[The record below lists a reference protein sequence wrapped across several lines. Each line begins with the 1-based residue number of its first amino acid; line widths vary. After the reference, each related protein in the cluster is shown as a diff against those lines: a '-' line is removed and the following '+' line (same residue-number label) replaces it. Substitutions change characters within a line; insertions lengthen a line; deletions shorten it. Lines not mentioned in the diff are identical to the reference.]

1 MWQERARPCLL
12 LLGTSLPTVTGN
24 QTYYYIFAISSY
36 DLDPHARTHAPHDM
50 HDDISWR
57 QNCYVGRRA
66 ADEWGRKLND
76 MGRHIYLITGIT
88 YGSVRLCSYMCTG
101 DRVWICVFSGS
112 LPSAVYLLTS
122 SYCTHLI
129 TASMLTVS
137 RSRGRLV

>member
-1 MWQERARPCLL
+1 VAGESETVPAASWNFTSDRYREPNVLYFRNFQLRPRC
-12 LLGTSLPTVTGN
+12 T
-24 QTYYYIFAISSY
+24 
-36 DLDPHARTHAPHDM
+36 RTHAAHDM

-101 DRVWICVFSGS
+101 GRAWICVFSGS